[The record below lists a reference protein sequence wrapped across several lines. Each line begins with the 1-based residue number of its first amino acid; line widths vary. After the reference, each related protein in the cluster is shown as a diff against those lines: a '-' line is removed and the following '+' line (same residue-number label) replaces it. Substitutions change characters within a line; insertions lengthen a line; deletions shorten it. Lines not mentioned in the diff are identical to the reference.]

1 MNSKS
6 ISAAFIWAILALPS
20 ILMLIS
26 FVSEPS
32 SAERMLHP
40 SGEFAAR
47 FMIIAMMITPIRMLF
62 PKARFLVWI
71 AKRRR
76 WIGVAAFGY
85 AVLHTVF
92 YVVDMGSIQLIVDE
106 FWALGIWT
114 GWGAF
119 AIFVPLAVTSNNAS
133 QRWLLGRWK
142 QVQRF
147 IYPAAILTLIHWI
160 FVHNNIGP
168 AMVHFLPLAIL
179 EVYRICKTAG
189 AQRPTNISTKS
200 N

>member
-1 MNSKS
+1 
-6 ISAAFIWAILALPS
+6 
-20 ILMLIS
+20 MLIS

-92 YVVDMGSIQLIVDE
+92 YVVDMGSIQLIIDE

-147 IYPAAILTLIHWI
+147 IYPAAVLTLIHWI

-179 EVYRICKTAG
+179 EVYRICKTTG